1 MNKISKILSLVSISL
16 LIVINAHAQDWKVTA
31 EQKAMT
37 LGVEFTE
44 DIQDE
49 GNAIYNKSCKMC
61 HGDVVVA
68 PSNDRALPLAPNMGA
83 TDWQAANNDG
93 EIFAKITNGQGGM
106 PPFAGSLSDDERWKL
121 VAFIRANYDAYVPA
135 GIAATDV
142 PKKEKFKG
150 TIKGIE
156 AIYNDAKKD
165 FTVRLIAVDENGTST
180 KAEGIKLDFYV
191 TRYFGNMALAEGVR
205 SDANGELNIDVSEI
219 ISAYDGSI
227 NIIARTS
234 DKAFKSE
241 QTVTI
246 AEARVW
252 VNPLDERQIW
262 GKSSKTPLWLLI
274 SYLTVTLTTLGV
286 IGWAAFQMFRIWN
299 LRER

>member
-1 MNKISKILSLVSISL
+1 MNKVSKILSFVSISL
-16 LIVINAHAQDWKVTA
+16 LIVINAHGQDWNVSA

-44 DIQDE
+44 EIQDE
-49 GNAIYNKSCKMC
+49 GNSIYNKSCKMC

-68 PSNDRALPLAPNMGA
+68 PSNDRVLPVAPNLGA
-83 TDWQAANNDG
+83 TDWQAANTDG

-106 PPFAGSLSDDERWKL
+106 PPFAGSLSDDERWK
-121 VAFIRANYDAYVPA
+121 VTAFIRANYEAYVPA
-135 GIAATDV
+135 NVASADA

-156 AIYNDAKKD
+156 ANYDDTKKD
-165 FTVRLIAVDENGTST
+165 FTVKLIAVDENGAPA

-191 TRYFGNMALAEGVR
+191 TRHFGNMALAEGVR
-205 SDANGELNIDVSEI
+205 SDKNGELTVDVSEI
-219 ISAYDGSI
+219 ISAFDGSI
-227 NIIARTS
+227 NIIAQTS
-234 DKAFKSE
+234 DKAFKNE

-246 AEARVW
+246 AEAREW

-262 GKSSKTPLWLLI
+262 GRSAKAPLWLMI
-274 SYLTVTLTTLGV
+274 SYLTVTLTTLSV
-286 IGWAAFQMFRIWN
+286 LGWAGFQLFRIWN

>member
-1 MNKISKILSLVSISL
+1 MNKISKILSFVSISL
-16 LIVINAHAQDWKVTA
+16 LIMSSAHAQDWNVSA

-44 DIQDE
+44 DIQDA
-49 GNAIYNKSCKMC
+49 GNSIYNKSCKMC

-68 PSNDRALPLAPNMGA
+68 PSNDRELPLAPNLGA
-83 TDWQAANNDG
+83 TDWQAANTDG
-93 EIFAKITNGQGGM
+93 EIFAKMTNGQGGM
-106 PPFAGSLSDDERWKL
+106 PPFAGSLSDDERWK
-121 VAFIRANYDAYVPA
+121 VTAFIRANYEAYVPA
-135 GIAATDV
+135 SGAATDT

-165 FTVRLIAVDENGTST
+165 FTVKLVAVDEFGSPA
-180 KAEGIKLDFYV
+180 KAEGIKLDFFV

-205 SDANGELNIDVSEI
+205 SDNNGELNIDISKI
-219 ISAYDGSI
+219 ISAFDGTI
-227 NIIARTS
+227 NIIAQTS

-246 AEARVW
+246 AEAREW

-262 GKSSKTPLWLLI
+262 GRSAKTPLWLLI
-274 SYLTVTLTTLGV
+274 SYLTVTLTTLSV
-286 IGWAAFQMFRIWN
+286 LGWAGFQLFRIWN